1 MMIVDPSF
9 IKGEGQSVVYI
20 IVHGFK
26 PGVFDHF
33 VQREYFA
40 LLEKRFAMV
49 SIARKINDSLSFLL
63 FDSLF
68 LKGSSVY
75 TTLYF

>member
-1 MMIVDPSF
+1 MIVDPSF

-33 VQREYFA
+33 VLREYFA
-40 LLEKRFAMV
+40 LLGKRFAMV
-49 SIARKINDSLSFLL
+49 SIARKINDYLSFLL

-75 TTLYF
+75 TTM

>member
-49 SIARKINDSLSFLL
+49 SIARKIPFVSFLL

>member
-1 MMIVDPSF
+1 VMIVDPSF

-49 SIARKINDSLSFLL
+49 SSPQD
-63 FDSLF
+63 
-68 LKGSSVY
+68 
-75 TTLYF
+75 

>member
-1 MMIVDPSF
+1 MIVDPSF
-9 IKGEGQSVVYI
+9 MKGEGQSVVYI

-49 SIARKINDSLSFLL
+49 SIARKINDSFSFLL

-75 TTLYF
+75 TTMYF